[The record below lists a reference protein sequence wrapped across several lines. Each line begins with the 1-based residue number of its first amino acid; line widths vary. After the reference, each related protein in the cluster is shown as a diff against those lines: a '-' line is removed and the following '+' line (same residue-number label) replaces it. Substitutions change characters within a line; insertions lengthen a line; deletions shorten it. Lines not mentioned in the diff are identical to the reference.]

1 MPNPTN
7 PNHTHAHRGFLKRV
21 GVGWLGTKRKMEK
34 ILERSLLCPVYYHY
48 YSYAYCLLVI
58 IIIGGGGGLDLLF
71 VLVLLTR
78 DPISFLFTSQTLIT
92 ANNKHATPI
101 HSLFSALFPSSYPP
115 NKTNPPF
122 YLLYV
127 VLFFILLHYI
137 SFLRL
142 LFRLSVLLRYTRFKS
157 SCKIYSRT

>member
-7 PNHTHAHRGFLKRV
+7 PNHTHAHRGFLKR
-21 GVGWLGTKRKMEK
+21 GVGWLGTKQKMEK

-115 NKTNPPF
+115 TKPTHHSTF
-122 YLLYV
+122 SMLSSSLSFSIIF
-127 VLFFILLHYI
+127 LFFAF
-137 SFLRL
+137 SFDCP
-142 LFRLSVLLRYTRFKS
+142 F
-157 SCKIYSRT
+157 C